1 MKEELYFWVERYL
14 FSPNILQKIISYLL
28 LPLTLLYC
36 SIVFFKRLF
45 AHAKDYGVPII
56 SVGNL
61 IVGGSGKTPFTI
73 ALASRLDH
81 VAIVLRG
88 YKREGT
94 GVSVVSQYGVIT
106 STVKKSGDEAMLMA
120 KMLPKATV
128 IVSIDRVEGILK
140 AKSLGAKVI
149 ILDDGFSK
157 SSIKK
162 LDILLKPSHPMPNS
176 FCLPSGPFRERAT
189 LYKKADL
196 VAIEDRDFHRVV
208 EIKDPTDRM
217 VLVTAISKPQRLDKY
232 LPSFIEKVYY
242 PDHYHYSGNE
252 LEAILRKYS
261 ADSILTTQKDAVKME
276 NFRIDLSILELNLI
290 LEPYIYEKVNQY
302 IKDFAKIS

>member
-1 MKEELYFWVERYL
+1 MKEQLYFWVERYL
-14 FSPNILQKIISYLL
+14 FSPNFLQKIVSYLL
-28 LPLTLLYC
+28 LPLSLLYC
-36 SIVFFKRLF
+36 LIVYLKRLL
-45 AHAKDYGVPII
+45 ATAKNYGIPII

-73 ALASRLDH
+73 ALASQLDN

-106 STVKKSGDEAMLMA
+106 STVSKSGDEAMLMA
-120 KMLPKATV
+120 KMLPQATV
-128 IVSIDRVEGILK
+128 IVGADRVEGILK

-157 SSIKK
+157 SGIKK
-162 LDILLKPSHPMPNS
+162 LDILLKPALPMPNN
-176 FCLPSGPFRERAT
+176 FCLPSGPYRELSS

-196 VAIEDRDFHRVV
+196 VAIEDKDFYRTV
-208 EIKDPTDRM
+208 EIKDPTERM

-252 LEAILRKYS
+252 LESILRKYS

-276 NFRIDLSILELNLI
+276 NFRIDLSILELNLT
-290 LEPYIYEKVNQY
+290 LEPYIYERVNKY
-302 IKDFAKIS
+302 IKDFGKIT

>member
-1 MKEELYFWVERYL
+1 MREQLYFWVERYL
-14 FSPNILQKIISYLL
+14 FSPNTLQKILSYIL
-28 LPLTLLYC
+28 LPITLLYC
-36 SIVFFKRLF
+36 LIVYFKRLLSV
-45 AHAKDYGVPII
+45 ARGYGLPII

-73 ALASRLDH
+73 ALAKDLDH

-94 GVSVVSQYGVIT
+94 GLSVVSQYGVIT
-106 STVKKSGDEAMLMA
+106 STVSKSGDEAMLMA

-128 IVSIDRVEGILK
+128 IVSVDRVEGILK
-140 AKSLGAKVI
+140 AKALGSKVV

-162 LDILLKPSHPMPNS
+162 LDILLKPSHPMPNT
-176 FCLPSGPFRERAT
+176 FCLPSGAFRESAT

-196 VAIEDRDFHRVV
+196 VAVEDRDFHRVV
-208 EIKDPTDRM
+208 EIKNPTDRM

-232 LPSFIEKVYY
+232 LPTFIEKVYY
-242 PDHYHYSGNE
+242 PDHYNYSGNE

-261 ADSILTTQKDAVKME
+261 ADSILTTQKDAVKMD
-276 NFRIDLSILELNLI
+276 NFRIDLSILELEMT
-290 LEPYIYEKVNQY
+290 LEPYIYERVNKY

>member
-1 MKEELYFWVERYL
+1 MKEQLYFWVERYL
-14 FSPNILQKIISYLL
+14 FNPSFFQKIISYLL
-28 LPLTLLYC
+28 LPLSLLYC
-36 SIVFFKRLF
+36 LIVYFKRFF
-45 AHAKDYGVPII
+45 ATAINYGLPII

-73 ALASRLDH
+73 ALASRLDN

-88 YKREGT
+88 YKREGK
-94 GVSVVSQYGVIT
+94 GLSVVSQYGVIT
-106 STVKKSGDEAMLMA
+106 STVSKSGDEAMLMA
-120 KMLPKATV
+120 KMLPKATI
-128 IVSIDRVEGILK
+128 IVCADRKEGILK

-162 LDILLKPSHPMPNS
+162 LDILLKPAIPMPNS
-176 FCLPSGPFRERAT
+176 FCLPSGPYRELPR
-189 LYKKADL
+189 LYKEADL
-196 VAIEDRDFHRVV
+196 VAKEDKDFHREV
-208 EIKDPTDRM
+208 EIKNPTDRM

-232 LPSFIEKVYY
+232 LPTFIEKVYY
-242 PDHYHYSGNE
+242 PDHYNYSGNE

-261 ADSILTTQKDAVKME
+261 ADSILTTQKDAVKMDD
-276 NFRIDLSILELNLI
+276 FRIDLSILELNLI
-290 LEPYIYEKVNQY
+290 LEPYIYERVNKY

>member
-1 MKEELYFWVERYL
+1 M
-14 FSPNILQKIISYLL
+14 
-28 LPLTLLYC
+28 
-36 SIVFFKRLF
+36 IVYFKRLF
-45 AHAKDYGVPII
+45 ATAKSYGVPII

-73 ALASRLDH
+73 ALASELDN

-94 GVSVVSQYGVIT
+94 GVSVVSQYGVIA
-106 STVKKSGDEAMLMA
+106 SSVSKSGDEAMLMA
-120 KMLPKATV
+120 KMLPQATV
-128 IVSIDRVEGILK
+128 IVGADRVEGILK

-157 SSIKK
+157 SGIKK
-162 LDILLKPSHPMPNS
+162 LDILLKPALPMPNN
-176 FCLPSGPFRERAT
+176 FCLPSGPYRELPI
-189 LYKKADL
+189 LYNKADL
-196 VAIEDRDFHRVV
+196 VAIEDKDFHREV
-208 EIKDPTDRM
+208 EIKNPTNRM

-232 LPSFIEKVYY
+232 LPDFIEKVYY
-242 PDHYHYSGNE
+242 PDHYHYRGTE
-252 LEAILRKYS
+252 LESILRKYS

-276 NFRIDLSILELNLI
+276 NFRIDLSILELNLT

-302 IKDFAKIS
+302 IKDFGKIS